1 MNKKEEF
8 DDQIDIYYKFYFK
21 INAIY
26 HVWSRKHGIEDTVV
40 FVLYEINENLPSC
53 TQNEICEKLL
63 LPKQTVSLILSG
75 LEKKGYILR
84 ELNPKDRRNKLVRFT
99 EQGDQYAKG
108 ILGELKVAEIEALS
122 NMSQEERNS
131 MFASFGLLSDLLAK
145 SLSK

>member
-8 DDQIDIYYKFYFK
+8 DEQINLYYKYLFEFG
-21 INAIY
+21 NTY
-26 HVWSRKHGIEDTVV
+26 HGWAKKHGIHDTVL
-40 FVLYEINENLPSC
+40 FVLSEINETLPYC
-53 TQNEICEKLL
+53 TQNQICEKLF
-63 LPKQTVSLILSG
+63 LPKQTVSLVLSV

-108 ILGELKVAEIEALS
+108 ILSELKAAEIEALS
-122 NMSQEERNS
+122 NISQEERQS